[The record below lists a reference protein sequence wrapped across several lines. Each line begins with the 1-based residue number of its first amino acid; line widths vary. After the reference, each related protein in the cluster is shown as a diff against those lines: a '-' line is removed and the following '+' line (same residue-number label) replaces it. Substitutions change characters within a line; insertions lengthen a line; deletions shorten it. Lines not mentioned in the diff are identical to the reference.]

1 MNDMEECTKL
11 IKSMKADLN
20 FLDVCVNPFLIKITT
35 LILRQESKN
44 DQNFVL
50 TEVEI

>member
-1 MNDMEECTKL
+1 MEEFTKL
-11 IKSMKADLN
+11 IKSMKADLS
-20 FLDVCVNPFLIKITT
+20 FLDVCVNSFLIKITT

-44 DQNFVL
+44 DQNFVF